1 MQICDIFRA
10 KIVDVGHK
18 TVTVELTGNESKI
31 SAFLDLMEPFGIRDI
46 TRTGKVAMPRK

>member
-1 MQICDIFRA
+1 
-10 KIVDVGHK
+10 VDFAHK
-18 TVTVELTGNESKI
+18 TLTIELTGDESKI